1 MHTINIAKDF
11 ASTPGARY
19 KADGSFSGEE
29 FRERCLEPY
38 FQDVEDDSK
47 IVIILDGTEGYAT
60 SFLEEA
66 FGGLAR
72 KYGKKRCLE
81 RLSFI
86 SNEDKLLVDEVR
98 TYIESSDERK

>member
-1 MHTINIAKDF
+1 MQTINIAKDF

-19 KADGSFSGEE
+19 RVDGPFSGEE
-29 FRERCLEPY
+29 FREECLERH
-38 FQDVEDDSK
+38 FQDLEDDSK
-47 IVIILDGTEGYAT
+47 ITIILDGAEGYAT

-81 RLSFI
+81 RLTFI
-86 SNEDKLLVDEVR
+86 SNEDRLLADEVKS
-98 TYIESSDERK
+98 YIEKSDV